1 MIDDLEKSGRRIIV
15 MGFLL
20 AALPFLHQFGYLV
33 LFVGISV
40 HCSSDETIW
49 SKLKWII
56 VPILLLTALYLF
68 QNR

>member
-1 MIDDLEKSGRRIIV
+1 